1 MALDPVLLMRAAGIE
16 PDEWQARV
24 LRSTAPRQLLNC
36 CRQSG
41 KSTTVAALAVHTALY
56 EPMSLTLLL
65 SASERQA
72 EELRQKCKTIYQA
85 QPHAQRL
92 FSDRLDGMVF
102 PNESRILALPS
113 KDATIR
119 GYSGV
124 RLLVLDEASRIADG
138 LYFSVRPM
146 LAVSNG
152 RLLALSTPF
161 GNRGWW
167 YEAWRS
173 PDDWQRYEAP
183 AAMCPRIPAGFLE
196 EERRTIGDFWYAQEY
211 ECQFQDAQ
219 SAAFRLSDIE
229 RTFAQEVETW
239 EL

>member
-1 MALDPVLLMRAAGIE
+1 MALDPALILRAAGIV
-16 PDEWQARV
+16 PDEWQAQV
-24 LRSTAPRQLLNC
+24 LRSGAPRQLLNC

-41 KSTTVAALAVHTALY
+41 KSTTVAGLAVHTALY
-56 EPMSLTLLL
+56 EPASLTLLL

-85 QPHAQRL
+85 QPNAQRL
-92 FSDRLDGMVF
+92 VSDRIDGMVF

-119 GYSGV
+119 GFSGV
-124 RLLVLDEASRIADG
+124 RLLVLDEASRISDG

-146 LAVSNG
+146 LAVSGG

-173 PDDWQRYEAP
+173 SDEWQRYEVP
-183 AAMCPRIPAGFLE
+183 ASKCPRIPVAFLE
-196 EERRTIGDFWYAQEY
+196 EERRTIGDFWYSQEY

-219 SAAFRLSDIE
+219 SAAFRLVDIE
-229 RTFAQEVETW
+229 RAFAQEVETW
-239 EL
+239 DL